1 MAIGGDLVFFTIHEE
16 KSDNGRRNP
25 RSALLVEA
33 LRQHILEVEALQKR
47 GCVAVVLDSPNVV
60 PATVAVAL
68 FDVNFGVNR
77 WSPRPNNASRTPS
90 WARALSS
97 GWCVAVG
104 YRCVALPSHVKDA
117 ARQIAAMFSQGRC
130 EKGVYPWG
138 SAPSRVRSHRGRDNI
153 RPRPESRSHL
163 AL

>member
-1 MAIGGDLVFFTIHEE
+1 MSIGPVFFTLAR
-16 KSDNGRRNP
+16 DGNGGANP
-25 RSALLVEA
+25 RSVLVVEA
-33 LRQHILEVEALQKR
+33 LQRRILEVEAFRER
-47 GCVAVVLDSPNVV
+47 GCVAVILDSPRLVV
-60 PATVAVAL
+60 PATVVVAL

-77 WSPRPNNASRTPS
+77 WSPRPNNAARTPS

-138 SAPSRVRSHRGRDNI
+138 SAPSRVRSRRGRDNI
-153 RPRPESRSHL
+153 RPRPESWSHL

>member
-1 MAIGGDLVFFTIHEE
+1 MSIGGPVFFTLAR
-16 KSDNGRRNP
+16 DGNGRTNP
-25 RSALLVEA
+25 RSVLVVEA
-33 LRQHILEVEALQKR
+33 LRQHILEVEALQQR
-47 GCVAVVLDSPNVV
+47 GCAAVVLDSPELVV
-60 PATVAVAL
+60 PAGMAVAL

-77 WSPRPNNASRTPS
+77 WSPRSRTALRTPD

-104 YRCVALPSHVKDA
+104 CRCVAFPSHVKDA
-117 ARQIAAMFSQGRC
+117 ARQIAIMFSQGRC

-138 SAPSRVRSHRGRDNI
+138 SAPSRVRSHRGRDNT